1 MLVQRA
7 HHLGARSVWGRVE
20 CGKDPDTSSLSAF
33 WAEAGL
39 ILTEYILDQI
49 QGVDA
54 PDILARRPFVMRD
67 YPCAARL
74 RRSGAA
80 VGQGRPTRHGRR
92 AHHVFFVS
100 VLADDGRDI
109 II

>member
-1 MLVQRA
+1 M
-7 HHLGARSVWGRVE
+7 
-20 CGKDPDTSSLSAF
+20 
-33 WAEAGL
+33 
-39 ILTEYILDQI
+39 ILTEYILDKI

-54 PDILARRPFVMRD
+54 PDIVARRPFVMRD

-109 II
+109 IIYKREKKRGDVCDFHNTAAIC